1 MRALLCCGALTLVTA
16 CASAPTNEQVN
27 AADIGP
33 YPSNYEQIVKANFET
48 TLFDP
53 YSAVFRFTRTPT
65 RGYGG
70 SVVGGA
76 KIGWVV
82 CGTVNA
88 KNRMGGYV
96 GAKYFAVVISNGA
109 VVDRQIDTPTAKTCE
124 SL

>member
-1 MRALLCCGALTLVTA
+1 MRALLCCVALTLVTA
-16 CASAPTNEQVN
+16 CASAPTNDQID

-33 YPSNYEQIVKANFET
+33 YPSNYEQIVKANFAT
-48 TLFDP
+48 ILFDP
-53 YSAVFRFTRTPT
+53 YSAVFTFTRTPT

-70 SVVGGA
+70 NVMDGA

-96 GAKYFAVVISNGA
+96 GAKFFAVVISNGA
-109 VVDRQIDTPTAKTCE
+109 VVNREIGTPIAATCQ